1 MIAAGPHQRLD
12 EPFGDGIEGLHDWM
26 IAAMRDRADG
36 IDGYQV
42 TDLVSS
48 ATVTHAYLTRR

>member
-1 MIAAGPHQRLD
+1 MIAAGPHQGLD
-12 EPFGDGIEGLHDWM
+12 EPFGDGIEGLHEWM
-26 IAAMRDRADG
+26 IAAMRDRA
-36 IDGYQV
+36 DGYQV